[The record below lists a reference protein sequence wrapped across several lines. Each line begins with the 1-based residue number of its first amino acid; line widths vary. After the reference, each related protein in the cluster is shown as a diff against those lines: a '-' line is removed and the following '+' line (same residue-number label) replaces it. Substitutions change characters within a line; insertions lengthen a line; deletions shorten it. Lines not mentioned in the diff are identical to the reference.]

1 MTNKCVDCVNSR
13 IIISENGIHYS
24 CTLSSMSAT
33 YCMIGIRD
41 KFEQVTINKQGEQ
54 K

>member
-1 MTNKCVDCVNSR
+1 MTDKCANCVNSR
-13 IIISENGIHYS
+13 LIISENGIYYS
-24 CTLSSMSAT
+24 CTLSSVSAT

-41 KFEQVTINKQGEQ
+41 KFEQATINKQGEQ